1 MLCIYMSLRCKGPLK
16 DEADGL
22 GLQAHC
28 LIVCSKLGLLKLP
41 FLKFKVGV
49 SAENLSGSVN

>member
-1 MLCIYMSLRCKGPLK
+1 MLCIYMLLRCKGLLK
-16 DEADGL
+16 DEAGGL
-22 GLQAHC
+22 GRQAHC
-28 LIVCSKLGLLKLP
+28 LILCSKLGRLKLP